1 MLAFIRVLLA
11 DDHRG
16 VQAELRAQLGG
27 VFEIIGVVEDGR
39 RAVDAVFRLDPD
51 VVILDISM
59 PFMNG
64 FQVARHLRD
73 AKCRSKIVILTTY
86 EDEDYIDAAFSS
98 GANGFVCKSNL
109 TTDLAPAIREVLQGR
124 VFISPALRRSRHNTR
139 TTRS

>member
-11 DDHRG
+11 DDHSG
-16 VQAELRAQLGG
+16 VQAEVRAQLGG
-27 VFEIIGVVEDGR
+27 VFEIIEVVEDGR
-39 RAVDAVFRLDPD
+39 QAVDAASRLDPD

-73 AKCRSKIVILTTY
+73 GKCRSKIVILTTY
-86 EDEDYIDAAFSS
+86 EDDDYIDAAFSS
-98 GANGFVCKSNL
+98 GANGFVSKANL

-124 VFISPALRRSRHNTR
+124 VFLSPSLRSSRHNTR